1 MPTFPADTGLDV
13 LPQRFRQPLEACD
26 SGELPPNVALMRLMI
41 GAKSADEIDRAV
53 SYARKALIASDPID
67 RLASLWLGAKSA
79 FETVK
84 SVLTLAD
91 HQNVSSEMKWT
102 RIFDEL
108 AEVSLEAGVALYSL
122 GSPTLLDLATASLV
136 NKLSEWGLLGK
147 DRTVLDLGCGIGR
160 VCAALASEVRAVVG
174 TDVSGKMLQTAQRRC
189 AGFSNVVFA
198 KTPGRDLAMF
208 ADETFDLVLAVD
220 SFPYI
225 VLAGEDV
232 ASAHIHEARRVLK
245 TGGALV
251 AFNYAYGIDAA
262 ASADAFSRHA
272 GEAGLAPIRIGT
284 RDLDWWDGITYFVR
298 RTG

>member
-1 MPTFPADTGLDV
+1 MPTFPADTGLDA
-13 LPQRFRQPLEACD
+13 LPQRFRQPLEACV
-26 SGELPPNVALMRLMI
+26 SGELPPNVALMRLIM

-67 RLASLWLGAKSA
+67 RLASLWPDAKSA

-91 HQNVSSEMKWT
+91 HQNVSSEINWT

-108 AEVSLEAGVALYSL
+108 AEVSPEAGVALYSL

-136 NKLSEWGLLGK
+136 NMLSEWGLLGK

-160 VCAALASEVRAVVG
+160 VCAALAGEVRAVVG
-174 TDVSGKMLQTAQRRC
+174 TDISGKMLQIARRKC
-189 AGFSNVVFA
+189 AGFPNVLFA
-198 KTPGRDLAMF
+198 KTSGRDLAMF
-208 ADETFDLVLAVD
+208 ADGTFDLVLAVD

-225 VLAGEDV
+225 VLAGGDV
-232 ASAHIHEARRVLK
+232 AGALIHEARRVLK

-251 AFNYAYGIDAA
+251 AFNYAYGINAA
-262 ASADAFSRHA
+262 ACTGAFGRHA
-272 GEAGLAPIRIGT
+272 REAGLALIRIGT
-284 RDLDWWDGITYFVR
+284 RDLDWWDGITYFAR
-298 RTG
+298 RTV